1 MKYYDYYCSKNGG
14 FDLYYYDTT
23 SKDFD
28 NFQGNF
34 STIELAKL
42 KARKEGYEKKPIY
55 FRD

>member
-42 KARKEGYEKKPIY
+42 KARKDGYEKKPIY